1 MIHKFELCERFFVYD
16 EQSGALSEIS
26 QVAFELLEYI
36 NSAMESPDVPSAV
49 RYSMAKYDS
58 ALVKKEY
65 EKLYALQNEGKLF
78 SEAVLPGGICAGDD
92 DAEPD
97 AVFSFGDEGFFDEVV
112 RLADEGKNRILALP
126 DGVTEDGVLDIIG
139 NYEKMAEEV
148 VFRAFDGCPFTFVP
162 FEMKTDENNSNC
174 PDCWARRYCCT
185 HDSGS
190 VLCELEKKRVECAL
204 WVQNELKN
212 M

>member
-78 SEAVLPGGICAGDD
+78 CPEEYAPEMTTPNPTPCSASETRD
-92 DAEPD
+92 
-97 AVFSFGDEGFFDEVV
+97 FST
-112 RLADEGKNRILALP
+112 R
-126 DGVTEDGVLDIIG
+126 
-139 NYEKMAEEV
+139 
-148 VFRAFDGCPFTFVP
+148 
-162 FEMKTDENNSNC
+162 S
-174 PDCWARRYCCT
+174 
-185 HDSGS
+185 
-190 VLCELEKKRVECAL
+190 
-204 WVQNELKN
+204 
-212 M
+212 